1 MHLFVSDLG
10 EPTEHLNGF
19 KKLVFERFHTKH
31 LETSHLIPFDKNI
44 QLNEH
49 LRVPH
54 PEQNR
59 HHSQAEYSQKTGWT
73 DHILRRK

>member
-54 PEQNR
+54 PE
-59 HHSQAEYSQKTGWT
+59 
-73 DHILRRK
+73 